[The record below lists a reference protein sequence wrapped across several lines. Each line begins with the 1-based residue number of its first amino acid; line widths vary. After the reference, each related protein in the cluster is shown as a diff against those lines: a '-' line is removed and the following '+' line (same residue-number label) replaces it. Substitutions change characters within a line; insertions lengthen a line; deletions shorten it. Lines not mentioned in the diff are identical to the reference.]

1 MKKLYFLSLLIG
13 YQSMTGMQHDATTQQ
28 LLSRMQSRCY
38 TMSLRSMLT
47 ISASLVVA
55 GVVYIGYRW
64 FVDPVRKFGQLSLE
78 DKYNIIISQLHGVVV
93 SAVQENGVS
102 FFHISTKNILSYL
115 EHAHSEQD
123 KALYQLYLALEK
135 QIEPLYNALC
145 RLYHTK
151 SSSSLVSTEDKFA
164 TLNKLISILE
174 PIAQNA
180 SKVLKDDLSRW
191 LKTFALSAGVSEN
204 EIEKIHS
211 LTPEQQC
218 IAVWLARCDQSLNY
232 GLLEEY
238 CKHGQ
243 EIGKYNHL
251 TAEEKNKICIDLF
264 AQCVKKYIQAF
275 YENNSSVLSHL
286 SETDEVLKKFSSD
299 YIANK
304 PWLAQDATSFIREMR
319 TDIGLMLMS
328 ISRATN
334 EQGLLIGV
342 VMNAISCIE
351 KFFDACSTSAQ
362 ARAQLEKEYIIHCA
376 RTWFQS
382 DDSLKLFIDEYN
394 TDNNMMGRKVSGKLT
409 LQDFQ

>member
-1 MKKLYFLSLLIG
+1 M
-13 YQSMTGMQHDATTQQ
+13 
-28 LLSRMQSRCY
+28 
-38 TMSLRSMLT
+38 
-47 ISASLVVA
+47 
-55 GVVYIGYRW
+55 
-64 FVDPVRKFGQLSLE
+64 
-78 DKYNIIISQLHGVVV
+78 
-93 SAVQENGVS
+93 
-102 FFHISTKNILSYL
+102 
-115 EHAHSEQD
+115 
-123 KALYQLYLALEK
+123 
-135 QIEPLYNALC
+135 LC
-145 RLYHTK
+145 RLHHTK
-151 SSSSLVSTEDKFA
+151 SSLSLVSTEDKFA
-164 TLNKLISILE
+164 ALITLINLFE
-174 PIAQNA
+174 PIAQSA
-180 SKVLKDDLSRW
+180 SHVLKDDLARW
-191 LKTFALSAGVSEN
+191 LITFALSAGVSED

-218 IAVWLARCDQSLNY
+218 IAVWLARCDQSLSY
-232 GLLEEY
+232 GFLQEY
-238 CKHGQ
+238 CKHGK
-243 EIGKYNHL
+243 EISEYSHL
-251 TAEEKNKICIDLF
+251 TPEEKNKICIDLF

-304 PWLAQDATSFIREMR
+304 PWLAQDVTSFIRDMR

-394 TDNNMMGRKVSGKLT
+394 TDNNMMGRRVSGKLN
-409 LQDFQ
+409 LEDFQ